1 MIWREPV
8 AGEIPLLTQP
18 VLFLMGENDH
28 VAPGRDMAPEALRGK
43 MGHNV
48 ELARELAA
56 KMPKAN
62 VEMFEGAGHLIHLE
76 APQRFNESV
85 VSFLNEGR

>member
-1 MIWREPV
+1 
-8 AGEIPLLTQP
+8 
-18 VLFLMGENDH
+18 
-28 VAPGRDMAPEALRGK
+28 

-62 VEMFEGAGHLIHLE
+62 VEVFEGAGHLIHLE

>member
-1 MIWREPV
+1 
-8 AGEIPLLTQP
+8 

-62 VEMFEGAGHLIHLE
+62 VEMFEGAGHLITSK
-76 APQRFNESV
+76 PRKDST
-85 VSFLNEGR
+85 SRW